1 MSDIERY
8 RWVRRI
14 LVGVF
19 GSVFAL
25 VGVAGGVVATTDVR
39 QSPDPVLVLAMVS
52 VFTTTVVVAG
62 LVFVVYLYHTQMREM
77 QYMIAEMDA
86 PTEGRHD

>member
-1 MSDIERY
+1 M
-8 RWVRRI
+8 
-14 LVGVF
+14 F
-19 GSVFAL
+19 GSVL
-25 VGVAGGVVATTDVR
+25 GLLGVAVGAVATTDAR

-86 PTEGRHD
+86 PPEGRQ